1 MGSVSDSGSARAMTR
16 RKQADR
22 RAESERGLVQAVAD
36 IITEQGVSAAT
47 FEAIG
52 ARAGYHRSLVTQRFG
67 SKRGLI
73 DQLVEHVQGAF
84 AADDL
89 DERAN
94 QLSGLEGLLLLQ
106 DSFLTKLG
114 SSKELRT
121 YFMLVASAVSEVS
134 ELRDVFSAQHEQGKE
149 RWAGLIAKGQGDGS
163 IRSGIDPDAA
173 ARMVGGLRVGVA
185 MQLLVDPS
193 MDLDPI
199 RLTALDTL
207 RLGFRA

>member
-1 MGSVSDSGSARAMTR
+1 MSSVSESDSARPMTR
-16 RKQADR
+16 RKQVDR
-22 RAESERGLVQAVAD
+22 RAESERGLIQAAAD
-36 IITEQGVSAAT
+36 IITEQGVRAAT

-89 DERAN
+89 DARAN
-94 QLSGLEGLLLLQ
+94 ELSGLEGLLLLQ
-106 DSFLTKLG
+106 DAFLTILG

-121 YFMLVASAVSEVS
+121 YFMLVASAVSEVT

-149 RWAGLIAKGQGDGS
+149 RWTSLIAKGQGDGS
-163 IRSGIDPDAA
+163 IRREIDPHAA
-173 ARMVGGLRVGVA
+173 ARMVGGLRMGVA

-193 MDLDPI
+193 LDLDPI
-199 RLTALDTL
+199 RLTVLDTL
-207 RLGFRA
+207 RLSFRA